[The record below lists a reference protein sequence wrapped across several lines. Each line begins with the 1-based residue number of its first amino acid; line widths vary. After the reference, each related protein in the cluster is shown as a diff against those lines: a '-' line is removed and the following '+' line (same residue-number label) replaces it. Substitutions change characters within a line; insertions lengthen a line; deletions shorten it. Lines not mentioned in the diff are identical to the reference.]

1 MVHWH
6 VFAHSA
12 AALVGLARI
21 CRVRRAKYFG
31 VRCVWIC
38 LHTRNQPPIC
48 DAICA
53 KHSLVRLGHH
63 RVSIVVWIVGRPQ
76 IGHARLAW
84 NISELVRLVQALATF
99 IFYVP
104 RRRSILDH
112 RWNNVRPGKLCVLRA
127 IWFGRA
133 ERSTSCWNHDSN
145 VFGMGRAIHGL
156 WIFAV
161 PRA

>member
-21 CRVRRAKYFG
+21 CRVRRAQYFG
-31 VRCVWIC
+31 LRCVWIC

-84 NISELVRLVQALATF
+84 NIGELVRLVQALTTF

-104 RRRSILDH
+104 RQRTILDH
-112 RWNNVRPGKLCVLRA
+112 RWNGVRRGKLCVLLPIR
-127 IWFGRA
+127 IGRA
-133 ERSTSCWNHDSN
+133 ERSTSCWKLDLH
-145 VFGMGRAIHGL
+145 VVGMGRAIHGVWFFTL
-156 WIFAV
+156 